1 LEAGDKLP
9 LTMASDEPTYEELL
23 EENYELHEE
32 KRALSSRIQG
42 LETDL
47 AEHTGAGR
55 ESERRASEIGRLEKD
70 LADATA
76 HSHACKREIEK
87 LKTERDMRQREH
99 KRLETALQ
107 DKEERLSSI
116 LRGGV
121 VNSVADEDIRQEDRQ
136 MHLTYERNLLEADQE
151 NEQIRAEMSTL
162 ESQVLVLQGALAVT
176 AAERDEILAIRERND
191 VALEHSE
198 TKIEELNLLL
208 EEARVQ
214 IQELSAERDAI
225 DDALQATTK
234 VVAQNEQKFRA
245 QLEDSLVEIAKLR
258 DTATL
263 DNQEKMKQVQL
274 ELERAYLDAGRLDA
288 ENVELTVL
296 ADLLRNR
303 IRDLESGHEH
313 ESILARRKHPDTG
326 DISAELSSTKV
337 SLYES
342 KKKQH
347 RIESEIS
354 GLEAELADDRDL
366 LDIAAQQGG
375 IGVAEAIR
383 RNKWL
388 KTVLRK
394 RETEIEKCRLEL
406 SATREENESARIEH
420 KMLKTALGDAGKVLL
435 QMTAGA
441 GHLSDVCPADA
452 KTMAARCIDLAS
464 SSHLQKRSA
473 AIKDEAGKADT
484 RKMQVQINDLESER
498 ARLLSQLH
506 EAAPRVSGQG
516 IRFIGLTD
524 ENLRKLQLY
533 AMRLSRGVEDIPI
546 DAKCLRNGLETL
558 SDVEPKSPA
567 LSEVCGEL
575 PKSKAEEH
583 VRHLPACASS
593 AGASS
598 AIDTATIIPS
608 SAQTPGHST
617 TKSNKAVHKNTSVNQ
632 PRARGTSCT
641 YGGVSTPNIV
651 VANLGHTET
660 GPCDT
665 NFCKTAIFGDWDGC
679 PVANDQHVF
688 NQPRLPNDIWAR
700 DLRWAHA
707 ALAEALELL
716 DVSERECIQLGLTCG
731 ILSGQASEI
740 RQNMSACYDV
750 HLRKKRAMESKTSAL
765 RSKLAALQEQKAILE
780 AKLQI
785 YERIPG
791 SRQVTVT
798 RNDIGAPQSR
808 FQEVARQ
815 MASYE
820 VNELQMKR
828 RHAILHEELKT
839 EKIRR
844 GQAENALSEVEATLR
859 SRILYL
865 ELWKQGSVARIERLQ
880 AELDE
885 SSPNLLNMSA
895 HSPITLQ
902 EKSSAN
908 EMMVLRASLRKLNEE
923 SAATRRDCT
932 RLQELASIATMQ
944 AAELRRKQ
952 SEDAA
957 EQKNDLIRIRQLEA
971 RSDNDRIIG
980 KLQREIISTRTMY
993 RLFARKYEAIHT
1005 ELAHRERLMLKA
1017 ESRRNRCDE
1026 LLISLREEKQ
1036 LQLDILNTTLRCAF
1050 CLPHSS
1056 TSRHTIAGVDHESE
1070 MSCKLLGLQDATN
1083 QQELELRASELA
1095 REKLEHR
1102 NAQLEID
1109 LDTSKRLALCLT
1121 GSLASQG
1128 QRITLHFSVQDA

>member
-1 LEAGDKLP
+1 
-9 LTMASDEPTYEELL
+9 
-23 EENYELHEE
+23 
-32 KRALSSRIQG
+32 
-42 LETDL
+42 
-47 AEHTGAGR
+47 
-55 ESERRASEIGRLEKD
+55 
-70 LADATA
+70 
-76 HSHACKREIEK
+76 
-87 LKTERDMRQREH
+87 
-99 KRLETALQ
+99 
-107 DKEERLSSI
+107 
-116 LRGGV
+116 
-121 VNSVADEDIRQEDRQ
+121 
-136 MHLTYERNLLEADQE
+136 
-151 NEQIRAEMSTL
+151 
-162 ESQVLVLQGALAVT
+162 
-176 AAERDEILAIRERND
+176 
-191 VALEHSE
+191 
-198 TKIEELNLLL
+198 
-208 EEARVQ
+208 
-214 IQELSAERDAI
+214 
-225 DDALQATTK
+225 
-234 VVAQNEQKFRA
+234 
-245 QLEDSLVEIAKLR
+245 
-258 DTATL
+258 
-263 DNQEKMKQVQL
+263 
-274 ELERAYLDAGRLDA
+274 
-288 ENVELTVL
+288 
-296 ADLLRNR
+296 
-303 IRDLESGHEH
+303 
-313 ESILARRKHPDTG
+313 
-326 DISAELSSTKV
+326 
-337 SLYES
+337 
-342 KKKQH
+342 
-347 RIESEIS
+347 
-354 GLEAELADDRDL
+354 
-366 LDIAAQQGG
+366 
-375 IGVAEAIR
+375 
-383 RNKWL
+383 
-388 KTVLRK
+388 
-394 RETEIEKCRLEL
+394 
-406 SATREENESARIEH
+406 
-420 KMLKTALGDAGKVLL
+420 
-435 QMTAGA
+435 MTF
-441 GHLSDVCPADA
+441 
-452 KTMAARCIDLAS
+452 
-464 SSHLQKRSA
+464 
-473 AIKDEAGKADT
+473 
-484 RKMQVQINDLESER
+484 
-498 ARLLSQLH
+498 RLL
-506 EAAPRVSGQG
+506 
-516 IRFIGLTD
+516 
-524 ENLRKLQLY
+524 
-533 AMRLSRGVEDIPI
+533 
-546 DAKCLRNGLETL
+546 
-558 SDVEPKSPA
+558 
-567 LSEVCGEL
+567 
-575 PKSKAEEH
+575 KSKAEEH
-583 VRHLPACASS
+583 IRHLPACASS

-598 AIDTATIIPS
+598 AIDTATVIPS

-617 TKSNKAVHKNTSVNQ
+617 TKSTKAMHKNTSVNQ

-665 NFCKTAIFGDWDGC
+665 DFCKTAIFGDWDGC

-791 SRQVTVT
+791 SGQVTVT
-798 RNDIGAPQSR
+798 RDDIGAPQSR

-902 EKSSAN
+902 EKSWAK

-993 RLFARKYEAIHT
+993 RLFAR
-1005 ELAHRERLMLKA
+1005 
-1017 ESRRNRCDE
+1017 
-1026 LLISLREEKQ
+1026 
-1036 LQLDILNTTLRCAF
+1036 
-1050 CLPHSS
+1050 
-1056 TSRHTIAGVDHESE
+1056 V
-1070 MSCKLLGLQDATN
+1070 
-1083 QQELELRASELA
+1083 
-1095 REKLEHR
+1095 
-1102 NAQLEID
+1102 
-1109 LDTSKRLALCLT
+1109 
-1121 GSLASQG
+1121 
-1128 QRITLHFSVQDA
+1128 VQ